1 MHQWDLFTVSPAAAL
16 LARCVSRGAL
26 SQEDIDSTS
35 SRQSPA
41 FSCHLNEAVQRV
53 RVQRQLDQ
61 VQLEAELLQV
71 EKQSADVTHTF
82 HLCELDGKVKF
93 SRRFQML
100 QMFCGH
106 LQELLKDQNSLRQRL
121 MRPLG
126 RTNLPIQ
133 AHLHRSVVEV
143 VQMLLD
149 FMETLEEKLD
159 SVHSSIT
166 SRESLSQLVKQLSCP
181 AAGSGDGGSQFVQS
195 GSSVEGGLGR
205 QSDAVTSDPL
215 PSSSSSWTDKPGCA
229 VAMVLA
235 DLGRKITSALRSLSN
250 ATIINEE
257 VLNAMLKEVC
267 AALLEA
273 DVNIKLVKQ
282 LRENVKSAID
292 LEEMASGLNKRRMIQ
307 HAVFKELVK
316 LVDPGVKAW
325 TPTKGKNNVIMFVGL
340 QGSGKTTT
348 CSKLAYYYQR
358 KGWKTCLICADT
370 FRAGAF
376 DQLKQNATKAR
387 IPFYGSYTE
396 MDPVVIAS
404 EGVDKFKGENFEI
417 IIVDTSGRHKQEDS
431 LFEEMLQVSNA
442 VQPDNIVYVMDASI
456 GQACESQ
463 AKAFKDKVD
472 VASVIVT
479 KLDGHAKGGGA
490 LSAVAATRSPIIFIG
505 TGEHIDDFEPFKTQ
519 PFISKLLGNH
529 PRQPLTD
536 TDVNGMGD
544 IEGLIDRV
552 NELKLDDNEELI
564 DKLKHG
570 QFTLRDMYEQFQNIM
585 KMGPFGQIMGM
596 IPGFGTDFM
605 SKGNEQESMS
615 RLKKLMTIMDSMND
629 QELDSKDG
637 AKLFSKQPNRIQ
649 RVARGSGVA
658 TRDVQELLTQYT
670 KFAQMVKKMGGI
682 KGLFKGGDMSKNVN
696 PSQMAKLNQQMAK
709 MMDPRVLHHMGE
721 TTPLIISQWNGRS
734 SVHDASVSAGSRWKH
749 EGHDGIQ
756 QHVIANQSAALKHK
770 VKATSRQV
778 QVEGGRA
785 YTERAGSV
793 G

>member
-1 MHQWDLFTVSPAAAL
+1 
-16 LARCVSRGAL
+16 
-26 SQEDIDSTS
+26 
-35 SRQSPA
+35 
-41 FSCHLNEAVQRV
+41 
-53 RVQRQLDQ
+53 
-61 VQLEAELLQV
+61 
-71 EKQSADVTHTF
+71 
-82 HLCELDGKVKF
+82 
-93 SRRFQML
+93 
-100 QMFCGH
+100 
-106 LQELLKDQNSLRQRL
+106 
-121 MRPLG
+121 
-126 RTNLPIQ
+126 
-133 AHLHRSVVEV
+133 
-143 VQMLLD
+143 
-149 FMETLEEKLD
+149 
-159 SVHSSIT
+159 
-166 SRESLSQLVKQLSCP
+166 
-181 AAGSGDGGSQFVQS
+181 
-195 GSSVEGGLGR
+195 
-205 QSDAVTSDPL
+205 
-215 PSSSSSWTDKPGCA
+215 
-229 VAMVLA
+229 MVLA

-307 HAVFKELVK
+307 HSVFKELVK

-325 TPTKGKNNVIMFVGL
+325 TPTKGKNNVLMFVGL

-387 IPFYGSYTE
+387 IPFYGRYD
-396 MDPVVIAS
+396 MDILDFSATLSFCIVIIKS
-404 EGVDKFKGENFEI
+404 CI
-417 IIVDTSGRHKQEDS
+417 S
-431 LFEEMLQVSNA
+431 LLQ
-442 VQPDNIVYVMDASI
+442 QPDNIVYVMDASI
-456 GQACESQ
+456 GQACEAQ
-463 AKAFKDKVD
+463 AKAFKDKVE
-472 VASVIVT
+472 VSSVIVT

-490 LSAVAATRSPIIFIG
+490 LSAVAATKSPIIFIG
-505 TGEHIDDFEPFKTQ
+505 TGEHIDDLEPFKTQ
-519 PFISKLLGNH
+519 PFISKLLG
-529 PRQPLTD
+529 
-536 TDVNGMGD
+536 MGD
-544 IEGLIDRV
+544 IEGLIDKV

-605 SKGNEQESMS
+605 SKGNEQESMA

-629 QELDSKDG
+629 QELDNKDG
-637 AKLFSKQPNRIQ
+637 AKLFTKQPNRIA

-709 MMDPRVLHHMGE
+709 MMDPRVLHHMG
-721 TTPLIISQWNGRS
+721 GM
-734 SVHDASVSAGSRWKH
+734 AGLQSMMRQF
-749 EGHDGIQ
+749 Q
-756 QHVIANQSAALKHK
+756 QGAAGNMK
-770 VKATSRQV
+770 
-778 QVEGGRA
+778 GMMGFNNM
-785 YTERAGSV
+785 
-793 G
+793 